1 MRLNKWLCALGIA
14 AAANAFA
21 GSAIAQ
27 TDSSEFEQIRLE
39 TIGEVFER
47 AFFKDS
53 GDFYRNRSLQ
63 RQFEVI
69 FGPGIPGRANFPE
82 LEIERDAKIINTIYN
97 DVLYQQLYAD
107 PLIRTPDLPNPFNTS
122 ILVLEREGFS
132 PTRFGNRVEG
142 TEFFFETLP
151 LE

>member
-1 MRLNKWLCALGIA
+1 MGLNKWLCALSIA
-14 AAANAFA
+14 TVAGVFA
-21 GSAIAQ
+21 SSASAQ
-27 TDSSEFEQIRLE
+27 TDSSEFEPIRLE
-39 TIGEVFER
+39 TIPEVFNR

-69 FGPGIPGRANFPE
+69 FGPGVPGQANFPE
-82 LEIERDAKIINTIYN
+82 LEIERDAKTINTIYN

-122 ILVLEREGFS
+122 ILVLEREGFR

-151 LE
+151 IE

>member
-1 MRLNKWLCALGIA
+1 MAMRLNKWLSLFCITTV
-14 AAANAFA
+14 ANIFA
-21 GSAIAQ
+21 SSAIAQ
-27 TDSSEFEQIRLE
+27 TAPSDFEPIRLE
-39 TIGEVFER
+39 TIPEVFER
-47 AFFKDS
+47 AFFNDS

-69 FGPGIPGRANFPE
+69 FGPGVPGRANFPD
-82 LEIERDAKIINTIYN
+82 LEIERDAKSINTIYQ

-122 ILVLEREGFS
+122 IMILQGA
-132 PTRFGNRVEG
+132 TRFSNRVEG
-142 TEFFFETLP
+142 TEFFFETQL